1 MTPMRLTH
9 ATSLILRAVASGY
22 RHGFEI
28 MEASGLPSGTVYPAL
43 RRMESWGHVESQW
56 EDEEAAHAEGRPRRR
71 LYALTESGLA
81 LAGEASA
88 RLQEASRLLAQDSG
102 IIPSPKGGEA

>member
-9 ATSLILRAVASGY
+9 ATALILRAMAAGH

-43 RRMESWGHVESQW
+43 RRMESWGHATSRW
-56 EDEEAAHAEGRPRRR
+56 EDAVDAHARGRPRRR
-71 LYALTESGLA
+71 LYTLTASGRTLA
-81 LAGEASA
+81 AEAAGRLHEA
-88 RLQEASRLLAQDSG
+88 RLL
-102 IIPSPKGGEA
+102 GGDRGLDPAPDAGG

>member
-9 ATSLILRAVASGY
+9 ATSLILRAIAAGY

-43 RRMESWGHVESQW
+43 RRMESWGHVTSEW
-56 EDEEAAHAEGRPRRR
+56 EDEAVAHGEGRPRRR
-71 LYALTESGLA
+71 LYALTETGLE
-81 LAGEASA
+81 LAARAGA
-88 RLQEASRLLAQDSG
+88 RLQEAQRLLANDPGLKPAQ
-102 IIPSPKGGEA
+102 GGQA